1 MEGAKIM
8 ELDKSIKELKSLS
21 KEIPAYL
28 HNLNTRDVNYLKK
41 IFNIIEKMEVPVKIN
56 HGKA

>member
-1 MEGAKIM
+1 M
-8 ELDKSIKELKSLS
+8 ELDKSIKELKDLK

-28 HNLNTRDVNYLKK
+28 HNLNTRDVNHLKK
-41 IFNIIEKMEVPVKIN
+41 MFDIIEKMEVPLKIE

>member
-1 MEGAKIM
+1 LGKLV
-8 ELDKSIKELKSLS
+8 ELDKSIRELKDLK
-21 KEIPAYL
+21 KEIPPYL

-41 IFNIIEKMEVPVKIN
+41 ILNIIEKMEVPVKID

>member
-1 MEGAKIM
+1 M
-8 ELDKSIKELKSLS
+8 ELDKSIRELKSLR

-41 IFNIIEKMEVPVKIN
+41 MFNIIEKMEVPVKIDD
-56 HGKA
+56 GKA

>member
-1 MEGAKIM
+1 M
-8 ELDKSIKELKSLS
+8 ELDKSIQELKDLK
-21 KEIPAYL
+21 KEIPVYL

-41 IFNIIEKMEVPVKIN
+41 MFDIIEKMEVPLKIE

>member
-1 MEGAKIM
+1 MLGKLM
-8 ELDKSIKELKSLS
+8 ELDKSIQELKELK
-21 KEIPAYL
+21 KEIPVYL

-41 IFNIIEKMEVPVKIN
+41 MFDIIEKMEVPLKIE